1 MISDRADSREEK
13 EMRVG
18 GADGEGHRERERERV
33 GATGDGRDGRE
44 ESKRE
49 IKGDYLPMR

>member
-1 MISDRADSREEK
+1 MISDRADSLEEK

-18 GADGEGHRERERERV
+18 AARKEERHEGGESKGTA
-33 GATGDGRDGRE
+33 GGRE

>member
-1 MISDRADSREEK
+1 
-13 EMRVG
+13 MRVG
-18 GADGEGHRERERERV
+18 GADEEGYRGRERERERV
-33 GATGDGRDGRE
+33 GAAGDGRGGRE

>member
-1 MISDRADSREEK
+1 MAARTEKGTEK
-13 EMRVG
+13 ERK
-18 GADGEGHRERERERV
+18 RERERV
-33 GATGDGRDGRE
+33 GAAGDGRGGRE